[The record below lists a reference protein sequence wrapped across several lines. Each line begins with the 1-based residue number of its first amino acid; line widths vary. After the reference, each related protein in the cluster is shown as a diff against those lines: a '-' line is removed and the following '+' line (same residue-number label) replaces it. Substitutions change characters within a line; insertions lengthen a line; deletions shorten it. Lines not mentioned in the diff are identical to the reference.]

1 MSEKEQI
8 DHFSDDLDRLVDRY
22 RKEYEI
28 SYGSAIGALQMKIHT
43 LCAEAGGRED
53 EL

>member
-8 DHFSDDLDRLVDRY
+8 DHFADDLDRLVDRY
-22 RKEYEI
+22 RKEYEM
-28 SYGSAIGALQMKIHT
+28 SYASVVGTLQMKINL
-43 LCAEAGGRED
+43 LCAEAGRED